1 MPVWRLREFAPAAS
15 CFGNT
20 MIGKSKHIEPPQSVA
35 GYDPLRDAGDCWW
48 DADAAERVISF
59 FPACLNHTKGFIGKF
74 ELAPWQQDIFAT
86 LFGWKRPDGTRRYRE
101 AFVAVPRKNGKTSIC
116 AGLGLYCLSCDG
128 EKGPEVYCAAFSRDQ
143 ATLLFDP
150 AAHMVRKNPRM
161 ADSLVI
167 HDSVKRIIDHRCGGF
182 MRAIPAEAASSHG
195 FNASAVIFDELHTQP
210 NRELY
215 DVLKTS
221 TGARKQPLFVS
232 ITTAGYD
239 RHSICWEVWEY
250 ARKVRDGIIE
260 DPHFLPVV
268 YEMPEGGDWT
278 DRKLWRSVNPNY
290 GVSVSAEY
298 LEESFN
304 RAMAIPAYENTFRNL
319 HLNQWVEQAT
329 RWFSM
334 DRWDEGDRDPD
345 IVYGDEC
352 WAGLDLSATTDVS
365 AFVMAFPRPDGS
377 FAVRCKFWV
386 PGDSAR
392 ERELRDRVPYG
403 LWQRDDAITFT
414 PGASVDYDMIRK
426 DINDL
431 REQFN
436 IHTIAID
443 RWNAN
448 QLAHQLQ
455 ADQFNV
461 GFFGQGFASMN
472 SPSKLL
478 ESLIAEGKLV
488 HGGDPVLR
496 WMASNVAV
504 ETDAAGN
511 IKPSKKASTER
522 IDGIVALCMALGAWS
537 VDQQSA
543 VWGPDEIGL

>member
-1 MPVWRLREFAPAAS
+1 
-15 CFGNT
+15 
-20 MIGKSKHIEPPQSVA
+20 MIAKGRHIEPPANVA
-35 GYDPLRDAGDCWW
+35 GYDPLRDAAECRW
-48 DADAAERVISF
+48 DGEAAERVLEF
-59 FPACLNHTKGFIGKF
+59 FPSCLTHTKGFSGKF
-74 ELAPWQQDIFAT
+74 ELADWQRDVIAT
-86 LFGWKRPDGTRRYRE
+86 LFGWRRHDGTRRYRE
-101 AFVAVPRKNGKTSIC
+101 ALIAVPRKNGKTSLC
-116 AGLGLYCLSCDG
+116 AGLSLYCLSCDG

-150 AAHMVRKNPRM
+150 AAQMVRSHPRM

-210 NRELY
+210 NRDLY

-260 DPHFLPVV
+260 DPFFLPVI
-268 YEMPEGGDWT
+268 YELPDDADWT
-278 DRKLWRSVNPNY
+278 DREVWQAVNPNY
-290 GVSVSAEY
+290 GVSLSAEY
-298 LEESFN
+298 LEEAFA
-304 RAMAIPAYENTFRNL
+304 RAQSIPAYENTFRNL

-334 DRWDEGDRDPD
+334 DAWDTGDSDPD
-345 IVYGDEC
+345 LAYGQEC

-377 FAVRCKFWV
+377 FAVDCRFWV
-386 PGDSAR
+386 PGESAR
-392 ERELRDRVPYG
+392 ERERRDRVPYSQ
-403 LWQRDDAITFT
+403 WRDQGFLTFT
-414 PGASVDYDMIRK
+414 AGGSVDYDIIRR
-426 DINDL
+426 DLNQL
-431 REQFN
+431 REQYN
-436 IHTIAID
+436 IRQIAID

-455 ADQFNV
+455 ADQFDV
-461 GFFGQGFASMN
+461 GFFGQGYASMN
-472 SPSKLL
+472 SPAKHL
-478 ESLIAEGKLV
+478 EALIAENKLV
-488 HGGDPVLR
+488 HGGNPVLR

-522 IDGIVALCMALGAWS
+522 IDGIVALCMALGSWGI
-537 VDQQSA
+537 DQQSA
-543 VWGPDEIGL
+543 IWGADEIGL